1 MPVTPGALDGVQLLV
16 TGAPPAENV
25 AASGASAAVLVTPA
39 ARTSVAE
46 IVFAARTAIT
56 TLRAE
61 RPELQIAID
70 AAAFESRG
78 VPLDDLR
85 AYVDAVIGETWMR
98 LPPASTPTADALVAA
113 SLTPPFDFAQGGGAE
128 RVLLPVTRIDWG
140 AVEQFAARRPA
151 QVDVTGA
158 RRLSVDEIVARY
170 QARQRRQEAIVKT
183 TIADGTTTLLFEVPD
198 FAAPITITADTTIFR
213 DADGT
218 NIEERNI
225 RVNGASIAGGNAQTP
240 PQLPLIEAQRISTP
254 PLTITL
260 DDAYRYALDGEV
272 RLKPDPTGSEVRL
285 KPGPTG
291 EVRLKADSTAAEDDG
306 RVYVVS
312 FEPAVVG
319 AGFSRPDRG
328 LARGRA
334 WISATDFTL
343 RRLETI
349 QRDLRGA
356 IVSSDQVVEFG
367 RFDIAKRPASDSGG
381 VRLQPDLSVW
391 LPVETRIF
399 QSYEGAGFRTP
410 IHRTIATPRYVV
422 NDAGFA
428 ARLRAA
434 LTSNNVML
442 QETPEGLRYL
452 TRRGGDEARSAASGG
467 SHAIRSVIGGVI
479 VDPNISVPL
488 PYAGISYIN
497 LDVRGSG
504 AQLNVFFGGVF
515 GQVSWTL
522 PSIAGTRWQAHGSA
536 FGIGAHYSDRVFRD
550 GREQFSE
557 SLLEQAQWAT
567 AGVLRPLSP
576 RLRAI
581 VDYSFDVATL
591 DRAVDTRAAFV
602 VPPAVVDHGMVVALE
617 ADRGPWTL
625 RGWWNPVRRQGWRPW
640 GLPGT
645 FSASTRDYQRYGAR
659 LTRTVALHSSISSR
673 VEMAWMSGHDL
684 DRFSRFGFDSFDN
697 PLHGYP
703 TAAIR
708 YDRGAVVRTATA
720 WSGHG
725 WRIDGFGDAALV
737 HDPGWVSALRAYPG
751 VGAGVESAGPF
762 RTLLSLEW
770 GYGFK
775 GVQEDGHAGTQ
786 TFRLTVYRGF

>member
-1 MPVTPGALDGVQLLV
+1 MTPGTLEGVQLLV
-16 TGAPPAENV
+16 TGPPPPDTVGAN
-25 AASGASAAVLVTPA
+25 GASAAVLVSPA
-39 ARTSVAE
+39 AGASVAE

-56 TLRAE
+56 ALRAE
-61 RPELQIAID
+61 RPELQVAID

-98 LPPASTPTADALVAA
+98 LPAVSTPTVDALVAA
-113 SLTPPFDFAQGGGAE
+113 SLTPPSDVAQGRGAE
-128 RVLLPVTRIDWG
+128 RVLLPVTRIDWR
-140 AVEQFAARRPA
+140 AVEQFAARRPT

-158 RRLSVDEIVARY
+158 RRLSVAEIVARY
-170 QARQRRQEAIVKT
+170 QAQQRRQEAIVRS

-198 FAAPITITADTTIFR
+198 FAAPITITAETTIFR
-213 DADGT
+213 DGSAV

-225 RVNGASIAGGNAQTP
+225 RVNGAAIAGGSAQSP

-260 DDAYRYALDGEV
+260 DDAYRYALDGEEDV
-272 RLKPDPTGSEVRL
+272 AGARCYVVGFEPR
-285 KPGPTG
+285 
-291 EVRLKADSTAAEDDG
+291 AAE
-306 RVYVVS
+306 
-312 FEPAVVG
+312 
-319 AGFSRPDRG
+319 RG

-334 WISATDFTL
+334 WISADNFTL

-356 IVSSDQVVEFG
+356 IVSSDQVEEFG
-367 RFDIAKRPASDSGG
+367 PFTVARAT
-381 VRLQPDLSVW
+381 VW
-391 LPVETRIF
+391 LPIETRIF
-399 QSYEGAGFRTP
+399 QSYEGAGFHTP

-428 ARLRAA
+428 ARLREA

-442 QETPEGLRYL
+442 RETPEGLRYL
-452 TRRGGDEARSAASGG
+452 TRGSGDDARSVASGG
-467 SHAIRSVIGGVI
+467 SHTIRSVIGGVI

-522 PSIAGTRWQAHGSA
+522 PSIAGTKWQAHGSG
-536 FGIGAHYSDRVFRD
+536 FGIAAHYSDRVFRS
-550 GREQFSE
+550 GREQFPE

-567 AGVLRPLSP
+567 VGVLRSLTP

-581 VDYSFDVATL
+581 VDYAFDVTTL
-591 DRAVDTRAAFV
+591 DRTSDTRQAFV

-659 LTRTVALHSSISSR
+659 LTRTVALHSRLSSR
-673 VEMAWMSGHDL
+673 LEMAWMSGHDL

-708 YDRGAVVRTATA
+708 YDRGAIVRTATA

-737 HDPGWVSALRAYPG
+737 HDPGWTSALRAYPG

-775 GVQEDGHAGTQ
+775 GIQEDGHVGTQ
-786 TFRLTVYRGF
+786 TLRVTVYRGF